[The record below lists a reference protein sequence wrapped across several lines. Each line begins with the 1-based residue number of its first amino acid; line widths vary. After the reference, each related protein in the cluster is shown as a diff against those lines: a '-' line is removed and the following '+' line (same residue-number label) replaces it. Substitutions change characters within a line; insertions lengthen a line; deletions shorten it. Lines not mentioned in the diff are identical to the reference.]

1 MVQQKVDVVAGEVV
15 AAMLQ
20 LSRPHETRL
29 QEDRSAPLA
38 ETAITAAVTESIAA
52 GHAKHLLQ
60 PDKVSGTRA
69 SQLLQAHVL
78 ICVLICV
85 AEVLRCLAA
94 DTSEVRIPFAVALPC
109 TRLKR
114 PVLLSL

>member
-78 ICVLICV
+78 ICV
-85 AEVLRCLAA
+85 AEVLRRLAA